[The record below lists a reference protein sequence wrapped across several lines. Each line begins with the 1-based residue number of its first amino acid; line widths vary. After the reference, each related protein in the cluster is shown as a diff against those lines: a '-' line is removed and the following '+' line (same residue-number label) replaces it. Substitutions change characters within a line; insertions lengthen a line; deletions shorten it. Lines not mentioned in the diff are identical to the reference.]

1 MNSTTNKPTTAFWV
15 IGVIALV
22 WNVMGVMAYL
32 AQAYMTEDV
41 LATLPEAEQ
50 ALYQNIPAWAT
61 AAFAIAVFG
70 GSLGCLLLLMKKK
83 LAKTVFSVSLLGI
96 LVQMYYNLF
105 QSNAMEV
112 YGPGGMVMPILV
124 LVIGAFLIWYS
135 QDLTKRGILS

>member
-15 IGVIALV
+15 IGVLALV
-22 WNVMGVMAYL
+22 WNLMGVMAYL
-32 AQAYMTEDV
+32 AQAYMTEEV
-41 LATLPEAEQ
+41 LSALPVAEQ
-50 ALYQNIPAWAT
+50 ALYKDIPAWAT

-70 GSLGCLLLLMKKK
+70 GSLGCILLLMKKK
-83 LAKTVFSVSLLGI
+83 LAKTVFSISLLGI

>member
-83 LAKTVFSVSLLGI
+83 LAKTVFSISLLGI

>member
-32 AQAYMTEDV
+32 AQAYMTDDV

-70 GSLGCLLLLMKKK
+70 GSLGCILLLMKKK
-83 LAKTVFSVSLLGI
+83 LAKTVFSISLLGI